1 MLQLYTMNR
10 RQLTFV
16 ILLNALIS
24 LTIAVGVVW
33 VVEQQRPDPERL
45 VALAT
50 PALPAF
56 SSPAEEGAEATAAA
70 VTEAAVT
77 AAAVAAAAVPP
88 EAAAQAEATPSSLP
102 ASGEEIYIVQAG
114 DILSAIAGRYG
125 VSMQAILDANGLS
138 NPDFVFSGQRL
149 IIPFDEGGQAGE
161 ATPASSGPASGSG
174 LRVASFQ
181 GVGQPGREAL
191 QIANDSDRVVDL
203 QGWRLEKE
211 GGPSYLFGSLTLFP
225 GSGVLLYTGTGTD
238 STVALYWGQPAP
250 LWQPGAAARL
260 VNPQGQE
267 IARSA
272 VP

>member
-77 AAAVAAAAVPP
+77 AAAVAAAAVGPWWWWWWRRWQQWLVR
-88 EAAAQAEATPSSLP
+88 AGGLIG
-102 ASGEEIYIVQAG
+102 GE
-114 DILSAIAGRYG
+114 
-125 VSMQAILDANGLS
+125 
-138 NPDFVFSGQRL
+138 
-149 IIPFDEGGQAGE
+149 
-161 ATPASSGPASGSG
+161 
-174 LRVASFQ
+174 
-181 GVGQPGREAL
+181 
-191 QIANDSDRVVDL
+191 
-203 QGWRLEKE
+203 
-211 GGPSYLFGSLTLFP
+211 
-225 GSGVLLYTGTGTD
+225 
-238 STVALYWGQPAP
+238 
-250 LWQPGAAARL
+250 
-260 VNPQGQE
+260 
-267 IARSA
+267 
-272 VP
+272 